1 MACRLCPKKIEGT
14 MYALLMSTLNFG
26 GMLAHQGGG
35 LLMYFL
41 GITENNF
48 QNLWILI
55 LIANCTILLPLPML
69 LYLDFNFLKI
79 ESNQDRNEAD
89 KTNEVRII

>member
-1 MACRLCPKKIEGT
+1 

-26 GMLAHQGGG
+26 SMLSHQGGG
-35 LLMYFL
+35 LLMHFL

-55 LIANCTILLPLPML
+55 LIANSTILLPLPML
-69 LYLDFNFLKI
+69 IYLDFNFSKI
-79 ESNQDRNEAD
+79 EEDEERNEAD
-89 KTNEVRII
+89 QYLKSNIYF